1 MIYSNADM
9 LWIVLSAFLVFMM
22 QLGFAMIEAGTVRPK
37 NTINVAMKNLIDTI
51 FGIIIFWMIG
61 FGVMFGSDVGGLI
74 GSDQFL
80 IDASDTDENVRF
92 FFQVMFA
99 ATSITIVS
107 GAVAE
112 RMKFNGYVLTSVV
125 VIGLIYPLFGHWA
138 WGEGGWL
145 RSMGFI
151 DFAGSTV
158 VHSVGGWIGLAGA
171 VLLGPRIGKF
181 SKGSVHYFSPGNH
194 NYIVFGVFILWFA
207 WFGFNA
213 GSLMKFDPFV
223 TTILLNTL
231 IAGAFGGLGG
241 YLLSLVFTQRVGVE
255 VFSFGILAGLVGVTA
270 GCAEFTAKEAAFVGF
285 VSAFVMYFFDQL
297 LIHRLRVDDP
307 LSVVSIH
314 GFAGAWGT
322 LAVGFFAVLPEG
334 LSRTGLVM
342 VQLTG
347 IVAAFVFAFGT
358 GLLLFGALRLARQL
372 RVSQRNEY
380 IGLNVAEHNAKLP
393 WVETIES
400 ILRIMRTKH
409 LLGRVHEERGTEVGT
424 LSRFFNYL
432 LDQLHANTFELKR
445 SNLELQSQ
453 TMIDPLTGLM
463 NRRGLQERIASTS
476 PYRQGYSLI
485 IADIDNFKKIN
496 DVFGHGTGDMVLQG
510 MASILKRLARKDD
523 VVVRW
528 GGEEF
533 MIVIESLDIAV
544 VEARAER
551 FRAEIDGA
559 YFTKVGNVT
568 CSFGV
573 GSPRDEEETFEM
585 LFERADKALYLAKQ
599 MGKNRVCSW

>member
-1 MIYSNADM
+1 MAYSNIDM

-22 QLGFAMIEAGTVRPK
+22 QFGFALIEAGTVRPK

-51 FGIIIFWMIG
+51 FGVIIFWIIG
-61 FGVMFGSDVGGLI
+61 FGVMFGTDFGGI
-74 GSDQFL
+74 FGTDKFL
-80 IDASDTDENVRF
+80 IDASDPQENTYF

-112 RMKFNGYVLTSVV
+112 RMKFNGYVLTSIL
-125 VIGLIYPLFGHWA
+125 VIGFIYPLFGHWA

-181 SKGSVHYFSPGNH
+181 PRGRVHYFSPGNH

-213 GSLMKFDPFV
+213 GSLLKFDPFV

-241 YLLSLVFTQRVGVE
+241 YVLSLVFTQRVGVE
-255 VFSFGILAGLVGVTA
+255 VFSFGVLAGLVGVTA
-270 GCAEFTAKEAAFVGF
+270 GCAEFTAKESAFVGF
-285 VSAFVMYFFDQL
+285 VAAFVMYFSDL
-297 LIHRLRVDDP
+297 LLLHRLKVDDP

-314 GFAGAWGT
+314 GFAGVWGT
-322 LAVGFFAVLPEG
+322 LAVGLFAVLPAG
-334 LSRTGLVM
+334 MDRMALLW
-342 VQLTG
+342 VQLIGVVT
-347 IVAAFVFAFGT
+347 AFVFAFGT
-358 GLLLFGALRLARQL
+358 GLLLFGLLHYVGKL
-372 RVSQRNEY
+372 RVSRRNEY
-380 IGLNVAEHNAKLP
+380 VGLNVAEHHARMP

-400 ILRIMRTKH
+400 IIRIMQTQH
-409 LLGRVHEERGTEVGT
+409 MHGRVYEERGTEVGT
-424 LSRFFNYL
+424 LSRFFNHL
-432 LDQLHANTFELKR
+432 LDQLHANTVELKR
-445 SNLELQSQ
+445 SNLKLRTES
-453 TMIDPLTGLM
+453 MIDPLTGLL
-463 NRRGLQERIASTS
+463 NRRGLQERLESLR
-476 PYRQGYSLI
+476 PYQRGYSLI
-485 IADIDNFKKIN
+485 VADIDNFKKIN
-496 DVFGHGTGDMVLQG
+496 DVFGHGTGDLVLQ
-510 MASILKRLARKDD
+510 SIAVIMQKMARKDD
-523 VVVRW
+523 LVARW

-533 MIVIESLDIAV
+533 MVVIETLDLGVA
-544 VEARAER
+544 EARAEKI
-551 FRAEIDGA
+551 RAEIANA

-573 GSPRDEEETFEM
+573 SAPRNEETFEA

-599 MGKNRVCSW
+599 MGKNRVSSW

>member
-1 MIYSNADM
+1 M
-9 LWIVLSAFLVFMM
+9 
-22 QLGFAMIEAGTVRPK
+22 
-37 NTINVAMKNLIDTI
+37 
-51 FGIIIFWMIG
+51 
-61 FGVMFGSDVGGLI
+61 
-74 GSDQFL
+74 
-80 IDASDTDENVRF
+80 
-92 FFQVMFA
+92 
-99 ATSITIVS
+99 
-107 GAVAE
+107 
-112 RMKFNGYVLTSVV
+112 
-125 VIGLIYPLFGHWA
+125 
-138 WGEGGWL
+138 
-145 RSMGFI
+145 
-151 DFAGSTV
+151 
-158 VHSVGGWIGLAGA
+158 
-171 VLLGPRIGKF
+171 
-181 SKGSVHYFSPGNH
+181 
-194 NYIVFGVFILWFA
+194 
-207 WFGFNA
+207 
-213 GSLMKFDPFV
+213 
-223 TTILLNTL
+223 
-231 IAGAFGGLGG
+231 
-241 YLLSLVFTQRVGVE
+241 
-255 VFSFGILAGLVGVTA
+255 
-270 GCAEFTAKEAAFVGF
+270 
-285 VSAFVMYFFDQL
+285 
-297 LIHRLRVDDP
+297 
-307 LSVVSIH
+307 
-314 GFAGAWGT
+314 
-322 LAVGFFAVLPEG
+322 GFFAVLPEG